1 MPATP
6 TKTMEYLNNVLIP
19 WKETAAED
27 IFSETKVNEYEADV
41 QESVNIRIHI
51 ANLEAEVESEKK
63 RRDQIDDRNV
73 KKAQK
78 IVLSVAG
85 HQKHGKDS
93 GLYKAMGFVTTSER
107 KSGLT
112 RKKKKTTTPTS

>member
-1 MPATP
+1 MKSSP
-6 TKTMEYLNNVLIP
+6 TKAMEYMNSVLIP

-27 IFSETKVNEYEADV
+27 MFSETKVNDYEAEV
-41 QESVNIRIHI
+41 KESVDIRIDI
-51 ANLEAEVESEKK
+51 ANLEAEVESKK
-63 RRDQIDDRNV
+63 KLRDQIDDRNV
-73 KKAQK
+73 KKAQR

-85 HQKHGKDS
+85 HPKHGKDS

-112 RKKKKTTTPTS
+112 RKKKNATTPIT

>member
-1 MPATP
+1 MKSSP
-6 TKTMEYLNNVLIP
+6 TKAMEYMTGVLIP

-27 IFSETKVNEYEADV
+27 MFSETKVNDYEAEV
-41 QESVNIRIHI
+41 KESVDIRIDI
-51 ANLEAEVESEKK
+51 ANLEAEVESKK
-63 RRDQIDDRNV
+63 KLRDQIDDRNV
-73 KKAQK
+73 KKAQR

-85 HQKHGKDS
+85 HPKHGKDS

-112 RKKKKTTTPTS
+112 RKKKNATTPIT

>member
-6 TKTMEYLNNVLIP
+6 AKTMEYLNSILIP
-19 WKETAAED
+19 WKETANED
-27 IFSETKVNEYEADV
+27 IFSEIKVNEYEADV
-41 QESVNIRIHI
+41 KESVDIRIDI
-51 ANLEAEVESEKK
+51 ANLEAEVESKK
-63 RRDQIDDRNV
+63 KLRDQIDERNT
-73 KKAQK
+73 KKAQR

-85 HQKHGKDS
+85 HPKHGKDS

-112 RKKKKTTTPTS
+112 RKKKKTAEPKP